1 MGLRSQVVAR
11 KKQIQESARSRA
23 KAKKFSLSRNLRDA
37 YFHAVTF
44 AAFANDKGQPEM
56 LDDEKTALLG
66 IGHDLGVGECESAR
80 IFSHVLSL
88 VGSGHYNALLKDCL
102 SQFDGVATY
111 KKFLADFDVVF
122 NLGNGATAKELEGWH
137 DDFLQWLP
145 EAVSSE
151 YTSEKERI
159 AAEEKVK
166 AAAAR
171 KHKKACAKAGMNKR
185 FRNALDIV
193 EADYGE
199 YTKTTAER
207 ITEIGRRMDGIDP
220 DVVDMGDE
228 LLAIYERMERR
239 RVFGLRKD
247 IAIMWRVIAMLVLK
261 HGAKYVNAHSY
272 EPTLDQLL
280 RQCSGFHLPET
291 LRKFYENYFD
301 KEIEFEE

>member
-44 AAFANDKGQPEM
+44 AAFANDKDQPEM

-207 ITEIGRRMDGIDP
+207 ITEIGRLMDGIDP
-220 DVVDMGDE
+220 DVVNMGDE

-239 RVFGLRKD
+239 HVYLRKD

-280 RQCSGFHLPET
+280 RQWSSPRLPET

>member
-88 VGSGHYNALLKDCL
+88 VGSEHYNALLKDCL

-159 AAEEKVK
+159 AAEEKAK

-207 ITEIGRRMDGIDP
+207 ITEVGQRMDSIDP

-239 RVFGLRKD
+239 HVYLRKD

-280 RQCSGFHLPET
+280 RQWSSPRLPET